1 MKSSLRVILIESHVA
16 AVAIAVLLFGAFVC
30 WFEGLSGPFERVAT
44 YSFTAIAILDIPY
57 SSHGVTTQDRFM
69 LETTALLFLA
79 TLANLGAAWL
89 LARWVYGVG
98 PINALTKH
106 RSDLRRRNFA

>member
-1 MKSSLRVILIESHVA
+1 MKSLRELLIESHVA

-30 WFEGLSGPFERVAT
+30 WFEGLSVPFERFAT

-57 SSHGVTTQDRFM
+57 SSPSVTIRDRFM
-69 LETTALLFLA
+69 LDTTGLLFLGM
-79 TLANLGAAWL
+79 LANLGAAWL

-98 PINALTKH
+98 PISALTKH
-106 RSDLRRRNFA
+106 RTDLTRRNLA